1 MTTVRKLIEEKA
13 EAKIYTVPSN
23 ATVFDALLVMCEGNT
38 GAVLVTEEEKIVG
51 IFTER
56 DYAREGEVKGRSA
69 RDTIVSDV
77 MTSQMVLIKPETTL
91 EECAELMRKYH
102 VRHLRIIYISKLFW
116 RTGYRSTS
124 AFPVFDPPVYWNE
137 THMAVKKLLLIGYGS
152 PDREDDGVAW
162 HILRALTV
170 KLGLDTPA
178 S

>member
-38 GAVLVTEEEKIVG
+38 GAVLVTEDEKIVG

-91 EECAELMRKYH
+91 EESAELMRKYH
-102 VRHLRIIYISKLFW
+102 VRHLPIIENDRVVGIVSIRRLAEALLEQDQGTIGKLESYI
-116 RTGYRSTS
+116 
-124 AFPVFDPPVYWNE
+124 
-137 THMAVKKLLLIGYGS
+137 
-152 PDREDDGVAW
+152 
-162 HILRALTV
+162 
-170 KLGLDTPA
+170 LG
-178 S
+178 